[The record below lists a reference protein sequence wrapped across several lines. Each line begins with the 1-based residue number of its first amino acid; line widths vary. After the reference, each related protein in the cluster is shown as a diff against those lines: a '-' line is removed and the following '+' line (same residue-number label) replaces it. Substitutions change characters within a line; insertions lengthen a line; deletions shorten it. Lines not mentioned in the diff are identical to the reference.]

1 VRGEEQMDSTKA
13 VLTDDMK
20 QMIARIRLCYVA
32 TVTPDGKPNLSP
44 KGSIKVLDSE
54 HLIFADIASP
64 ATVENLGHNPFI
76 EVNVV
81 DPVLRRGYRFKG
93 TAEVTVDPGLLEF
106 AGMDLGHPYPVL
118 HAVKIPVEEV
128 YPVRSPIY
136 TIAKVPERQVKDTW
150 LRNYGYRAIEGP
162 EE

>member
-1 VRGEEQMDSTKA
+1 MGSA
-13 VLTDDMK
+13 PAILTDCMK

-44 KGSIKVLDSE
+44 KGSLKVLDDR
-54 HLIFADIASP
+54 HLIFADISSP
-64 ATVENLGHNPFI
+64 GTVENLAHNPFV

-93 TAEVTVDPGLLEF
+93 TAEVSFDVGLLDI
-106 AGMDLGHPYPVL
+106 AGKDLGHPYPVL
-118 HAVKIPVEEV
+118 HAVKVRVEEA
-128 YPVRSPIY
+128 YPVRSPVY

-150 LRNYGYRAIEGP
+150 LRNYGYRDVEDTEA
-162 EE
+162 

>member
-1 VRGEEQMDSTKA
+1 MDSTKA

-32 TVTPDGKPNLSP
+32 TVTPDGRPNLSP
-44 KGSIKVLDSE
+44 KGSIKVLDGE

-64 ATVENLGHNPFI
+64 ATVENLVHNPFV

-81 DPVLRRGYRFKG
+81 DPVLRLGYRFKG
-93 TAEVTVDPGLLEF
+93 TAEVTVDPSLLEF
-106 AGMDLGHPYPVL
+106 AGRDLGYPYPVL
-118 HAVKIPVEEV
+118 HAVKIRVEEA

-162 EE
+162 ED